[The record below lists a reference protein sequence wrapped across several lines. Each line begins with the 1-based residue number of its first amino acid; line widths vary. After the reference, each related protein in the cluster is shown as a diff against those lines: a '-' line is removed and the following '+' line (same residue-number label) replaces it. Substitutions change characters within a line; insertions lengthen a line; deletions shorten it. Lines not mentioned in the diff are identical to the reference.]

1 MCRWSRWHHSDFSIE
16 SGRIVYRWC
25 VNKLLERSDL
35 GPRLAGQGDDTGRM
49 VTTTGD
55 TRSELVDALVVADA
69 SDTGDQIRHAVAL
82 FRARGA
88 DRHQKRS
95 AVVVLARVLE
105 SRRNLLR
112 AELLSKDEDALFM
125 IANKF
130 DIRHQNESQKSDYD
144 EAFLDWMFWWYLA
157 TIELTDRLAL
167 RGQPAAQPS
176 ERA

>member
-1 MCRWSRWHHSDFSIE
+1 
-16 SGRIVYRWC
+16 
-25 VNKLLERSDL
+25 
-35 GPRLAGQGDDTGRM
+35 M